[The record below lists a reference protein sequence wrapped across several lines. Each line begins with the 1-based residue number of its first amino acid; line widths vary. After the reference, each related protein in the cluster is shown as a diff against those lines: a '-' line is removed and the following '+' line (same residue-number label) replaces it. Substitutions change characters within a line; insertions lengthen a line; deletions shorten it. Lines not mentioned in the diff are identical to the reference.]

1 MAITAQKLLGSSS
14 IIKSSKSSLAPS
26 SGGALIRV
34 EKKVIKINNLVKNNL
49 LLQKKG
55 GQLAIREKENADLEK
70 KEKDLEKQKP
80 KGLSGIKVPK
90 LPGFGFMGWIKNWI
104 FKTLLGFITVRLID
118 YLPKMINFVSIAG
131 PAMDG
136 ILNFSGML
144 LNGMISFVD
153 AGYKAVDATR
163 GLVGKTF
170 GNDALKNFDKL
181 AGELEKFMNLAIIVG
196 MASADFGMD
205 RLGKKSAKK
214 SAEKGAG
221 TLARRGAS
229 RVATRAGA
237 RLAGKSGAKLAT
249 KIGSNALKAIP
260 LLGAGL
266 AIAEGI
272 MRIKDGDY
280 VGGLLSFGS
289 AIPVAGWV
297 FLALDI
303 AREFMG
309 GQEFDKSVGRGFGG
323 KPGLTDKQVQNRT
336 PHVSGPSFMGFAG
349 GGATPPSRRKV
360 SKVKRKVSAKAPVT
374 KVKPGASVGG
384 KQNIVKIF
392 PENKNKS
399 KQTNPLGYLEGS
411 ATSLG
416 KAPNF
421 GPLFT
426 IAMKTVL
433 GEKPTLTD
441 YKNAGIGLNAW
452 AANSITNVGGFAG
465 GGEVDGRMLFA
476 GKDMSDAIA
485 KSIQTSVSS
494 EVDKTIRDLTKQLTL
509 QSTIESMKEV
519 TAPDG
524 QPGQMAPGS
533 VAGGQLTVEQ
543 LVGLAKGAGFS
554 ENEAVIMAAIALG
567 ESGGNSNRTN
577 FVPPDKSY
585 GLWQIN
591 MIGGLGPARLKEF
604 GLSSESQLLDPVT
617 NAKAAYAIRKS
628 QGLSAW
634 TVYKAGTYKNF
645 LRQAQAARGA
655 PSLATSPVAS
665 GAKGYSGY
673 ITGDPS
679 HPNYDPSHGTVGNYH
694 DHLSFKDRATAERA
708 YKFFQSKGFTV
719 TEFKGYNSVGRH
731 SSGSL
736 HYSGLAFDIP
746 GSQWGGSGAIGPTE
760 YKGSAKVRAALSQ
773 FKAMAVGG
781 RVSKPTWALIG
792 EKGKEF
798 VFDADTTKGMD
809 QMMPGLLEHLNA
821 AKTKP
826 QLASILSSYSDD
838 PGMILIPPAS
848 SSPPAGGRSGGGG
861 GTSSGSVNRQDNSW
875 MFDRLATGTG

>member
-1 MAITAQKLLGSSS
+1 
-14 IIKSSKSSLAPS
+14 
-26 SGGALIRV
+26 
-34 EKKVIKINNLVKNNL
+34 
-49 LLQKKG
+49 
-55 GQLAIREKENADLEK
+55 
-70 KEKDLEKQKP
+70 
-80 KGLSGIKVPK
+80 
-90 LPGFGFMGWIKNWI
+90 
-104 FKTLLGFITVRLID
+104 
-118 YLPKMINFVSIAG
+118 
-131 PAMDG
+131 
-136 ILNFSGML
+136 
-144 LNGMISFVD
+144 
-153 AGYKAVDATR
+153 
-163 GLVGKTF
+163 
-170 GNDALKNFDKL
+170 
-181 AGELEKFMNLAIIVG
+181 
-196 MASADFGMD
+196 
-205 RLGKKSAKK
+205 
-214 SAEKGAG
+214 
-221 TLARRGAS
+221 
-229 RVATRAGA
+229 
-237 RLAGKSGAKLAT
+237 
-249 KIGSNALKAIP
+249 
-260 LLGAGL
+260 
-266 AIAEGI
+266 

-289 AIPVAGWV
+289 AIPVAGWA

-309 GQEFDKSVGRGFGG
+309 GPEFDKSVGRAFSGRS
-323 KPGLTDKQVQNRT
+323 GLTDRQVQQRT
-336 PHVSGPSFMGFAG
+336 PSVSGPSIMGLAG
-349 GGATPPSRRKV
+349 GGSTSPVRRKV
-360 SKVKRKVSAKAPVT
+360 SKVKRKVSAKAPTT
-374 KVKPGASVGG
+374 KVKPGSSVGG

-392 PENKNKS
+392 PESKKNS
-399 KQTNPLGYLEGS
+399 KQSNPLGYLEGS

-452 AANSITNVGGFAG
+452 AANSITNVGGFAS

-476 GKDMSDAIA
+476 GQDMSDAIA

-494 EVDKTIRDLTKQLTL
+494 EVDRTINDLMKQLTL
-509 QSTIESMKEV
+509 QTIGPDVESMKE
-519 TAPDG
+519 TPG

-533 VAGGQLTVEQ
+533 VAGGQLTVGQ

-567 ESGGNSNRTN
+567 ESGGNSNKTN

-628 QGLSAW
+628 QGLGAW
-634 TVYKAGTYKNF
+634 TVYKAGIYKNY
-645 LRQAQAARGA
+645 LKEAEAARGA
-655 PSLATSPVAS
+655 PSLATSPVAG

-679 HPNYDPSHGTVGNYH
+679 SPNYDPSHGGNNYH

-708 YKFFQSKGFTV
+708 YKFFQSKGFRV
-719 TEFKGYNSVGRH
+719 TEFKGYNPVGRH
-731 SSGSL
+731 SPGSL

-746 GSQWGGSGAIGPTE
+746 GSQVPVGQETAM
-760 YKGSAKVRAALSQ
+760 SARVRSTLSQ
-773 FKAMAVGG
+773 FNAMAVGG
-781 RVSKPTWALIG
+781 RVSKPTFALIG

-798 VFDADTTKGMD
+798 VFDADTTKGLD
-809 QMMPGLLEHLNA
+809 QMMPGLLDHLNA

-826 QLASILSSYSDD
+826 QLASILRSYSDD
-838 PGMILIPPAS
+838 PEMIVIPTTQ
-848 SSPPAGGRSGGGG
+848 SSPPPSKSMSSGGYA
-861 GTSSGSVNRQDNSW
+861 SSGSVNSQDNSW